1 MADRMTPEQRHRCM
15 SRIKGKD
22 TKPEMLVRRW
32 LWHQGFRYRL
42 HVRRLP
48 GTPDIVLRRYHTV
61 INVNGCF
68 WHGHE
73 NCRLA
78 TKPKTHS
85 QFWQDKVRRNRERD
99 EQNRLKLS
107 NMGWYVITLWECDL
121 AKAKRLATLQQLS
134 LTLSRILLTLNAP
147 DKQPQEI
154 QPVAKPYDFPDFN
167 QPLAAE
173 PAPES

>member
-32 LWHQGFRYRL
+32 LWHQGFCYRL

-121 AKAKRLATLQQLS
+121 AKAKRLETLQQLS

>member
-78 TKPKTHS
+78 TQPKTHS
-85 QFWQDKVRRNRERD
+85 QYWQDKVRRNRERD

-107 NMGWYVITLWECDL
+107 AMGWYVITLWECDL
-121 AKAKRLATLQQLS
+121 AKAKRLETLQQLS
-134 LTLSRILLTLNAP
+134 LTLSRILLTINSPA
-147 DKQPQEI
+147 KQSPAI
-154 QPVAKPYDFPDFN
+154 PAAAKPYDFPDIDL
-167 QPLAAE
+167 PIAAE
-173 PAPES
+173 PTPDS